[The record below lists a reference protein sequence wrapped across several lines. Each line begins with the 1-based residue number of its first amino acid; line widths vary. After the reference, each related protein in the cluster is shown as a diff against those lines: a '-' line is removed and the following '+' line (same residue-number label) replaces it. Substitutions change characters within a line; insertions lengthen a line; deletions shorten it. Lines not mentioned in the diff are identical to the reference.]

1 MSWKTGVYSI
11 ALALCAAA
19 PAHAQDSA
27 TAEDPTIVHGCNYGE
42 VVDSSTPDQ
51 AKAKMEAAGYSS
63 VTILSKGCDNVW
75 HAHGIYAGQATNLN
89 LAPDGQVKPE
99 GN

>member
-11 ALALCAAA
+11 AISLCATA
-19 PAHAQDSA
+19 PVYAQDSA
-27 TAEDPTIVHGCNYGE
+27 SAQDTTIVHGCNYGE
-42 VVDSSTPDQ
+42 VIDSSTPDQ
-51 AKAKMEAAGYSS
+51 ARFKMEAAGYSG

-75 HAHGIYAGQATNLN
+75 HARGLYAGQVTNIN
-89 LAPDGQVKPE
+89 LAPDGLVKPE

>member
-1 MSWKTGVYSI
+1 
-11 ALALCAAA
+11 
-19 PAHAQDSA
+19 
-27 TAEDPTIVHGCNYGE
+27 
-42 VVDSSTPDQ
+42 
-51 AKAKMEAAGYSS
+51 MEAAGYSS

>member
-11 ALALCAAA
+11 AISLCATA
-19 PAHAQDSA
+19 PVYAQDSA
-27 TAEDPTIVHGCNYGE
+27 ATQDPTIVHGCNYGE

-51 AKAKMEAAGYSS
+51 AKAKMEAAGYSA

-75 HAHGIYAGQATNLN
+75 HAVGMSGGMTTNIN
-89 LAPDGQVKPE
+89 LAPDGLVKPE
-99 GN
+99 GD